1 LWNFE
6 RLPMKQFKKTHAEA
20 RRTQRENMADHFRL
34 MEVLMKLGI
43 SDLVLDGVDGMD
55 WMDLGGGE

>member
-1 LWNFE
+1 
-6 RLPMKQFKKTHAEA
+6 
-20 RRTQRENMADHFRL
+20 MADHFRL